1 MSTDLLPDSPQLPHI
16 ELRGV
21 GKSFGGTRIL
31 SGIDLV
37 VAKGSVHGLVGE
49 NGAGKSSLSKIVA
62 GLLVA
67 DEGELLVEGE
77 PFVFRSPREALARGV
92 ATIAQEL
99 ALVPSLTVAEN
110 VFLGNEPATTGF
122 VQRRALRARFDAL
135 VEETGFDLRADA
147 IVGSLRTADQQKV
160 EVLRAL
166 ASGAS
171 FIIMDEPTAAL
182 SGQDTERLHEVVR
195 SLARS
200 GRTVLLISHFLGEVL
215 ELCDTVTV
223 LRDGHLVRTSAT
235 ALESES
241 SLIEAML
248 GRSLGSVF
256 PAKSAVDA
264 SAEEVL
270 HVQDLVAPGVNGVSF
285 SVRAGEI
292 VGLAGLVGAGRSE
305 IVHAIFGSNKRR
317 SGQVIVT
324 GSRPSKAGIAG
335 SLRSGMFLIP
345 ESRKDQGLVL
355 QRSVR
360 ENVTLAN
367 LARISRMGWV
377 RRRAERHEVAGLLRD
392 VTVNGDDRR
401 EVAYLSGGNQQ
412 KVLFARAL
420 QHPRR
425 VIIADEPTRGV
436 DIGSRRAIYDLIVE
450 QAARSVGVIV
460 VSSDVEEILGL
471 AHRILVVRGG
481 RIVAELEGARMTEEN
496 ILVAAFGETSANNE
510 QKAAQVST

>member
-1 MSTDLLPDSPQLPHI
+1 MSTDLLSGSSQQPHV

-21 GKSFGGTRIL
+21 GKSLGGTRIL
-31 SGIDLV
+31 SDIELV
-37 VAKGSVHGLVGE
+37 VTQGSVHGLVGE
-49 NGAGKSSLSKIVA
+49 NGAGKSSLSKIIA

-67 DEGELLVEGE
+67 DDGELLVDGE
-77 PFVFRSPREALARGV
+77 AQVFRSPREALAHGV

-99 ALVPSLTVAEN
+99 ALVPALTVAEN
-110 VFLGNEPATTGF
+110 VFLGKEPATTGF

-135 VEETGFDLRADA
+135 VEETGFELRADA

-182 SGQDTERLHEVVR
+182 SGQDVGRLHEVIR

-223 LRDGHLVRTSAT
+223 LRDGHLVRTSPT
-235 ALESES
+235 AMESES

-248 GRSLGSVF
+248 GRSIGSVF
-256 PAKSAVDA
+256 PLKQPAES

-270 HVQDLVAPGVNGVSF
+270 RVQDLVAPGVNGVSF
-285 SVRAGEI
+285 TLRAGEI
-292 VGLAGLVGAGRSE
+292 LGLAGLVGAGRSE
-305 IVHAIFGSNKRR
+305 IVHAIFGSTKRQ
-317 SGQVIVT
+317 SGEVT
-324 GSRPSKAGIAG
+324 VVGERTTRRGVAE
-335 SLRSGMFLIP
+335 SLRAGMFLIP

-377 RRRAERHEVAGLLRD
+377 RRKTERQEVSSLLRD
-392 VTVNGDDRR
+392 VTVSGDDRR
-401 EVAYLSGGNQQ
+401 GVSHLSGGNQQ

-425 VIIADEPTRGV
+425 VLIADEPTRGV
-436 DIGSRRAIYDLIVE
+436 DIGSRRAIYDLIVD
-450 QAARSVGVIV
+450 QATKSIGVIV
-460 VSSDVEEILGL
+460 VSSDVEEVLGL
-471 AHRILVVRGG
+471 AHRVLVIRGG
-481 RIVAELEGARMTEEN
+481 RVVAELEGARMTEEN
-496 ILVAAFGETSANNE
+496 ILVAAFAETGANHE
-510 QKAAQVST
+510 QKAAQVTP